1 MDVKALN
8 QALVALVEK
17 KNQLSTL
24 NYSDSSYDAVEEE
37 LHDMEDAFMD
47 KYGKYLE
54 KALEEVHDEY
64 CSDTDVLLPIAY
76 FAQKYIRN
84 GQNTDGS
91 TVYDVSH
98 KEGVWVDADKY
109 PGKEARLVIIPNPA
123 RILLMVGP
131 ETKQEVWRAK

>member
-17 KNQLSTL
+17 KTQLSSL
-24 NYSDSSYDAVEEE
+24 NYDDANYDTVEEE
-37 LHDMEDAFMD
+37 LHDMEDDFMD

-54 KALEEVHDEY
+54 KALEEVHDEH

-76 FAQKYIRN
+76 FAQKYTKK
-84 GQNTDGS
+84 GQKADGS
-91 TVYDVSH
+91 TDYDVSH
-98 KEGVWVDADKY
+98 KEGVWVDADAF

-131 ETKQEVWRAK
+131 DNKKEVWRAK